1 MDMPGDHPSKMQS
14 YGINK
19 FGCSTP
25 SITLKDALFAD
36 NTCRLQHGKKT
47 EIQHIKSTE
56 IEVRLWLKYPHF

>member
-36 NTCRLQHGKKT
+36 NTCRLKHGKK
-47 EIQHIKSTE
+47 
-56 IEVRLWLKYPHF
+56 LK